1 MPLHL
6 SYSSLKAVNP
16 ALSGPDTEMNEEH
29 RIGTLDSNFGQHL
42 IDYEIHGEDSD
53 LTKPNNWN
61 ELRSMVVARP
71 RQIIPSESYDAQY
84 KAFRQATR
92 ENVHTRD
99 VRKNIIP
106 LIRGSS
112 PFYSDGGHS
121 FQNIRDITDGGIA
134 KVRPDFYDGVHY
146 SLLEKKIST
155 ELCPFIRPLV
165 AKITPVVPNFF
176 GVFRGK
182 ESSASE
188 VELLA
193 RYSGA
198 IGARGIHRLRSFGVE
213 DQETVYDN
221 KAYTIS
227 ATYYYGLLTLY
238 AHRPIAPSVPGGLD
252 RYRMTRIRKF
262 DLEDD
267 PDAFRKGVEA
277 LRNAREWAREKRDK
291 LVAAANARAQ
301 TTTRT
306 QDVDDGED
314 ANDGQDTEDLQDV
327 DDWQDEDE

>member
-1 MPLHL
+1 M
-6 SYSSLKAVNP
+6 KP
-16 ALSGPDTEMNEEH
+16 ALSGPDTEMNEEY
-29 RIGTLDSNFGQHL
+29 RIGTLDPNFGQHL
-42 IDYEIHGEDSD
+42 SDHEIHGEDSD

-61 ELRSMVVARP
+61 ELRIMVARP

-99 VRKNIIP
+99 VRKNITP

-112 PFYSDGGHS
+112 PIYSDGGHS
-121 FQNIRDITDGGIA
+121 FQNIRDMTDGNVV
-134 KVRPDFYDGVHY
+134 KVQPDFYDGVHY
-146 SLLEKKIST
+146 SSLEKNIYT
-155 ELCPFIRPLV
+155 ELRPFIRPLV

-176 GVFRGK
+176 GVFKGN
-182 ESSASE
+182 ESSAYE
-188 VELLA
+188 GELLA

-227 ATYYYGLLTLY
+227 ATYYSGLLTLY
-238 AHRPIAPSVPGGLD
+238 AHRTIAPSVPGGPD

-262 DLEDD
+262 DLEDG
-267 PDAFRKGVEA
+267 PGAFRKGVAA
-277 LRNAREWAREKRDK
+277 LLNAREWAREIRDK

-306 QDVDDGED
+306 QDANDGQDADDGED
-314 ANDGQDTEDLQDV
+314 ADDGQDTDDGQDA